1 MRWTEIKEKRIRLED
16 SESILINPVF
26 NELNTFI
33 QKCREQSVRGML
45 DTYDDV
51 YVWDAMYASHRDMK
65 ERVIPKAETDF
76 SFYIATK
83 KENLSPTWGEDG
95 GGVHSS
101 NIIINKI
108 NGLYVSVTKKLQQSN
123 DKNFWRIFR

>member
-51 YVWDAMYASHRDMK
+51 YVWDAMYASHSDMAD
-65 ERVIPKAETDF
+65 EHIGNAILRS
-76 SFYIATK
+76 SFFIATK
-83 KENLSPTWGEDG
+83 KENLSPTWGPDG
-95 GGVHSS
+95 SGAISSRINIQEIRGLYVSFSS
-101 NIIINKI
+101 NII
-108 NGLYVSVTKKLQQSN
+108 G
-123 DKNFWRIFR
+123 KNTRFWKMFK